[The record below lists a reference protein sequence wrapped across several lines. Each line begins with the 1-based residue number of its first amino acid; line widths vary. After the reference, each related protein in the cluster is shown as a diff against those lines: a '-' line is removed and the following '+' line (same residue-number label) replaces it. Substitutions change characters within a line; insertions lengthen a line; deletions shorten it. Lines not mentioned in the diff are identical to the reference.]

1 MNFLKKGPELKLS
14 GIKVPDF
21 LLDLY
26 WDLHDRHL
34 LPLAALLLVAIAVVP
49 IALSQSS
56 GPAPPSESAGEDA
69 AISSSVTQNTGQL
82 VVRSTPGLH
91 DYKRRFRHLSA
102 TDPFKQRY
110 TSNPTETSASA
121 TESGNTEVT
130 ESGSSTP
137 APEAPSSTKSAPE
150 PPTGGEGTG
159 GEGTPVP
166 GKSNL
171 TYYSFAIDV
180 RVIPGSGQDR
190 EGGEEGEGSDE
201 NQVTVR
207 RNLPE
212 LTMLP
217 SRKTPAMIYM
227 GSTKDGKKAL
237 MVVSS
242 NVKAI
247 FGDAKCVIGSET
259 CQLLALEPGVP
270 ETVVYGNAG
279 KTYKVELL
287 KIHLVESEKLN
298 EAPLGKPKKKHG
310 KGN

>member
-14 GIKVPDF
+14 EIKVPDF
-21 LLDLY
+21 LRDLY

-34 LPLAALLLVAIAVVP
+34 LPLAALLLVAIVVIP
-49 IALSQSS
+49 ITLSQSS
-56 GPAPPSESAGEDA
+56 SPAPPSESAGEDA
-69 AISSSVTQNTGQL
+69 AISNSVTQNAGQL
-82 VVRSTPGLH
+82 VSRSTPGLH

-110 TSNPTETSASA
+110 TSNPAETSSA
-121 TESGNTEVT
+121 NESGNTEVT

-137 APEAPSSTKSAPE
+137 APEAPSSTESTPKS
-150 PPTGGEGTG
+150 PTGSEGTG

-166 GKSNL
+166 GKTNL
-171 TYYSFAIDV
+171 TYYSYAIDV
-180 RVIPGSGQDR
+180 RITPGSGQDR

-201 NQVTVR
+201 KQVTVR
-207 RNLPE
+207 HNLPE

-227 GSTKDGKKAL
+227 GSTRDGKKAL
-237 MVVSS
+237 MVISS

-247 FGDAKCVIGSET
+247 FGDAKCVLGSET
-259 CQLLALEPGVP
+259 CEMLALEPGLP

-279 KTYKVELL
+279 KTYKIELV

-298 EAPLGKPKKKHG
+298 EAPLGKPKKHG
-310 KGN
+310 KGD